1 MKFLVSR
8 GRFRNSEFD
17 FWTPR
22 IFRRDLEVVGG
33 IIVVVVVVELVVVLV
48 IVDFETRI
56 VSLDSRPGPP
66 FRSSRGPLSGRSENG
81 PNRPRACRR
90 PKRLQIDHFL
100 KGNQ

>member
-1 MKFLVSR
+1 MKFLVPGSR
-8 GRFRNSEFD
+8 HRNSYFD

-33 IIVVVVVVELVVVLV
+33 IIVVVVELVVVLV

-90 PKRLQIDHFL
+90 PKRLQIDHF
-100 KGNQ
+100 